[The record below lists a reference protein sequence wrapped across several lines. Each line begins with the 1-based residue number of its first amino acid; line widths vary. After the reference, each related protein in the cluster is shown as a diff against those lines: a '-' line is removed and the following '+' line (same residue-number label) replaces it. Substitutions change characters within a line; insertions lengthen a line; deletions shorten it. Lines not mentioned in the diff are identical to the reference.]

1 VHRLATVHL
10 AGANFS
16 VSDGVESFP
25 VVASVEVL
33 IRCQKGKEA
42 MKLEGCSWLAIIAV
56 IDDDAEVVNL
66 GDQTKV
72 KKRPCF
78 ASDQHRSFA

>member
-1 VHRLATVHL
+1 VLDLAAVHL

-16 VSDGVESFP
+16 ESYGVESFP

-33 IRCQKGKEA
+33 LRCEKGKEA
-42 MKLEGCSWLAIIAV
+42 VKVEGCSWLAIIAV
-56 IDDDAEVVNL
+56 IDDDGEVVNL

-72 KKRPCF
+72 EKRPCF
-78 ASDQHRSFA
+78 ASDQHCSLA